1 MTHKFDHV
9 VELGYA
15 GVVDGVQRGLVVVGD
30 LQLDEAGQVVRRAER
45 RYPVEHLSDVA
56 RGRRKGRISI
66 SLFSWDLRSL
76 LSWFRKK

>member
-56 RGRRKGRISI
+56 SGG
-66 SLFSWDLRSL
+66 
-76 LSWFRKK
+76 FRCRFLAAFPTFMVS

>member
-1 MTHKFDHV
+1 MLTESCSLAKYPLNLTHKFDHV

-45 RYPVEHLSDVA
+45 RYPVEHLSDV
-56 RGRRKGRISI
+56 RSKGRISI
-66 SLFSWDLRSL
+66 SLF
-76 LSWFRKK
+76 